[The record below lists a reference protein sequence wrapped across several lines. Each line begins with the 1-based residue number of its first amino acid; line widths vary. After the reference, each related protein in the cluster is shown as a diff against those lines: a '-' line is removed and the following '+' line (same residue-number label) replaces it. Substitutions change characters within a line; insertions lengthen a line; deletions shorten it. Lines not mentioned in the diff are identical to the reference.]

1 MTDVRQDMGRSRPA
15 PAMRRRSLLLGLPL
29 LGAPVVGIAPSG
41 RAAMAGPVPVTPMER
56 ATILVAGPDG
66 GTLDRWSGIL
76 QPALERALPPETRV
90 IRNPV
95 GGPDGVTGANQFAT
109 RGEPD
114 GQTVLFA
121 PGAAAM
127 AWLVGDPRAKYDV
140 SRWLSV
146 MACVT
151 PGVLLARPGAIAPRK
166 DVRIPAAGLVSPDL
180 AALLAIDLLGARA
193 VPLAAVAPESLPQAM
208 ASGGIDAVFLAGHK
222 VDAHAAGLMRAGA
235 HPVLALGRRDEAGG
249 AVRCPPFLDVPTLPE
264 VAAASPSAIR
274 DPALMTA
281 WQAIAV
287 AAQMEFTM
295 VLPHL
300 TPAARVAMW
309 RQVAAELAG
318 SLDVQATA
326 MAVGARTIGGSEASA
341 TAAVTAA
348 DPAAVVA
355 LRRWLAGRFNY
366 KPA

>member
-1 MTDVRQDMGRSRPA
+1 MTDVRLDIGRSRAA
-15 PAMRRRSLLLGLPL
+15 PAMRRRAVLAAAMGLPL
-29 LGAPVVGIAPSG
+29 LGRATVGGPAPVAPL
-41 RAAMAGPVPVTPMER
+41 ER
-56 ATILVAGPDG
+56 ATILIAGPEG
-66 GTLDRWSGIL
+66 GMLDRWTGIL
-76 QPALERALPPETRV
+76 QPALERALPPETRI

-121 PGAAAM
+121 PGAAVL

-146 MACVT
+146 MACIT
-151 PGVLLARPGAIAPRK
+151 PGVLLARPGVIAPRK
-166 DVRIPAAGLVSPDL
+166 DVRIPSAGLVSPDL

-193 VPLAAVAPESLPQAM
+193 IPVPALAAEALPQAL
-208 ASGGIDAVFLAGHK
+208 ATGAIDAVFLTGHK
-222 VDAHAAGLMRAGA
+222 VDAHAGTLIRAGA
-235 HPVLALGRRDEAGG
+235 HPVVALGRRDESGG

-264 VAAASPSAIR
+264 VAAASPAALQ
-274 DPALMTA
+274 DPALTMA
-281 WQAIAV
+281 WQATAV
-287 AAQMEFTM
+287 AAQLEFAM

-300 TPAARVAMW
+300 TPAARVALW
-309 RQVAAELAG
+309 RQVAAETAG

-326 MAVGARTIGGSEASA
+326 MAAGARTIGGSEATA

-348 DPAAVVA
+348 DPAALVA
-355 LRRWLAGRFNY
+355 LRRWLTGRFNFR
-366 KPA
+366 PG